1 MTVMH
6 QHGSIQSHS
15 LIFFLCYWVH
25 KNTPLPSDFS
35 LTWMFW
41 KLGVVNRFR
50 NHSQPLVSNHCG
62 ILWYPLGCSELHQ
75 VISQTSWDDSHLRNL
90 WVNDNHK
97 GGALFFVTICY
108 HHFTC
113 LFTLYLGCL
122 ELGAALHLLSLGK
135 IQRWTRAL
143 PGSTMESGE
152 DQPDQGFGHRKWWDL
167 IGYTDDMGSN
177 STLWY
182 LEGIESYRSRE
193 DRLSL
198 KFNSQV
204 DIGYTLDQ
212 LVVWIYSSGYTSRF
226 LGLAGALLQKHR
238 WWNWLVWH
246 VFTSQTWSHNITYD
260 NIWLFIWYKSRR
272 FCSTHVSKF

>member
-1 MTVMH
+1 MHTMTVMH
-6 QHGSIQSHS
+6 QHGSIQSHF

-90 WVNDNHK
+90 WVNDSHK
-97 GGALFFVTICY
+97 GGPLFFVTICY

-122 ELGAALHLLSLGK
+122 EQPCICFPLGK
-135 IQRWTRAL
+135 SRAEPGRCLDRRWRAVRTSL
-143 PGSTMESGE
+143 TKDLARENDGIYSDILMIWDRIRRCDIWKALKATDPEKIDWVWSSIHRLTLDIHWISWWCGFTA
-152 DQPDQGFGHRKWWDL
+152 PDIPRDFWDL
-167 IGYTDDMGSN
+167 QVLCSRNTGDETDWFD
-177 STLWY
+177 TF
-182 LEGIESYRSRE
+182 
-193 DRLSL
+193 SL
-198 KFNSQV
+198 F
-204 DIGYTLDQ
+204 
-212 LVVWIYSSGYTSRF
+212 R
-226 LGLAGALLQKHR
+226 HM
-238 WWNWLVWH
+238 
-246 VFTSQTWSHNITYD
+246 IT
-260 NIWLFIWYKSRR
+260 
-272 FCSTHVSKF
+272 